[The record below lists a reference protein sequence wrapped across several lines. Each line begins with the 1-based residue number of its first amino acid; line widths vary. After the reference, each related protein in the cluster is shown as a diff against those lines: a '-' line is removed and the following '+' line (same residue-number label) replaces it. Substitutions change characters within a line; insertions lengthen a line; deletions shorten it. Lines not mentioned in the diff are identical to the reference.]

1 VTDASSVSIDSIVFA
16 PGRCPLDVIG
26 PVRRLHTIKTM
37 ANTVPNAAP
46 SASDAPML
54 GTNTAT
60 TSATATSPSPSTP
73 ATCM

>member
-16 PGRCPLDVIG
+16 PGRRPLDAIG
-26 PVRRLHTIKTM
+26 PVRRLHTIKTT

-60 TSATATSPSPSTP
+60 RSAIATSPSPPTP
-73 ATCM
+73 ATRM